1 MLYSLKSWDLETKI
15 RKYKLENNKTIR
27 SMRNALSKINYIIL
41 SIGSILIITGYIL
54 MSGEGSTP
62 AAYNPDIFSGLRIK
76 VAPVVCLTGYL
87 INIFGILYRP
97 RRS

>member
-1 MLYSLKSWDLETKI
+1 
-15 RKYKLENNKTIR
+15 
-27 SMRNALSKINYIIL
+27 MRNALSKIHYIIL
-41 SIGSILIITGYIL
+41 SIGSILIITGYVL

>member
-1 MLYSLKSWDLETKI
+1 
-15 RKYKLENNKTIR
+15 
-27 SMRNALSKINYIIL
+27 MRNALSKINYIIL